1 MKIEARILLSK
12 CSQDLCASAILR
24 GRGFDALLIAVS
36 CLELCRRLELE
47 GYMEELRYS
56 IGDCSCNL
64 PAPPRAPRI
73 LEEVALFLEK
83 LLEATGHLKLI
94 KLNRRELN
102 EVN

>member
-1 MKIEARILLSK
+1 LKIEARILLSK

-64 PAPPRAPRI
+64 PPPRGLLGYSRRWHCFSKSSWKPPDV
-73 LEEVALFLEK
+73 LSLLSLTEE
-83 LLEATGHLKLI
+83 
-94 KLNRRELN
+94 N
-102 EVN
+102 